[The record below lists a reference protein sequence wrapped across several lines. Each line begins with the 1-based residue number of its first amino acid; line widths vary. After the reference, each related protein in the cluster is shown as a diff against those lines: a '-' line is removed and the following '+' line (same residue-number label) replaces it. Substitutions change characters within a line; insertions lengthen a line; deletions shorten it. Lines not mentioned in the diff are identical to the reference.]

1 MPKPTTIHFEISERK
16 VLLRIF
22 DVLFVL
28 SSLYLVSELFDL
40 EYFNVFSSK
49 RILFLLYKLKD
60 LKEQG
65 INVKIVWHFS
75 IEDDDMKEVG
85 EDFACMVNLPF
96 EFISKQVESPFS

>member
-40 EYFNVFSSK
+40 EYFNISEEHWVWS
-49 RILFLLYKLKD
+49 IVLLSL
-60 LKEQG
+60 
-65 INVKIVWHFS
+65 IHI
-75 IEDDDMKEVG
+75 
-85 EDFACMVNLPF
+85 
-96 EFISKQVESPFS
+96 

>member
-40 EYFNVFSSK
+40 EYFNTVSYTHLTLPTS
-49 RILFLLYKLKD
+49 D
-60 LKEQG
+60 L
-65 INVKIVWHFS
+65 V
-75 IEDDDMKEVG
+75 
-85 EDFACMVNLPF
+85 
-96 EFISKQVESPFS
+96 